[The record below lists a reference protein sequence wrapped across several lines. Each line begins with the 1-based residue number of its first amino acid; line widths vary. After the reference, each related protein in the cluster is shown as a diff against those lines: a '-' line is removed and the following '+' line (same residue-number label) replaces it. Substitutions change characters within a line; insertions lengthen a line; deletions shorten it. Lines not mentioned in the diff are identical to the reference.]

1 MLSSDPTYV
10 KKQKRNNKPIIT
22 MLIPM
27 LCDWLSS
34 SSSACESHNLI
45 FTRLKVMESKAE
57 SECSIHKIITLY
69 ASAYIS
75 ESDSF
80 LCENQPSDDMK
91 LAKLQNT
98 QPLI

>member
-1 MLSSDPTYV
+1 
-10 KKQKRNNKPIIT
+10 
-22 MLIPM
+22 
-27 LCDWLSS
+27 
-34 SSSACESHNLI
+34 
-45 FTRLKVMESKAE
+45 MESKAE

-80 LCENQPSDDMK
+80 LCENQLSDDMK

-98 QPLI
+98 QPLT

>member
-1 MLSSDPTYV
+1 
-10 KKQKRNNKPIIT
+10 
-22 MLIPM
+22 MLIPT

-34 SSSACESHNLI
+34 SSSACESHNLVS
-45 FTRLKVMESKAE
+45 TRLKVMESKAE

-69 ASAYIS
+69 ASVYDS
-75 ESDSF
+75 ESDSVP
-80 LCENQPSDDMK
+80 CENQLPDDMK